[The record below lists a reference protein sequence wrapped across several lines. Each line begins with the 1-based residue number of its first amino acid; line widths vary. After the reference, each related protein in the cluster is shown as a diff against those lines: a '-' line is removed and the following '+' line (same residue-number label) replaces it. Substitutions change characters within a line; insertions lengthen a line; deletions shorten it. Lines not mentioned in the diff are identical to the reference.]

1 MSMALQNDLPYHDL
15 EQLADEIGI
24 MLQCPIT
31 IEDLEHRLLG
41 YSSHVTS
48 VDPVRIATIVGRR
61 VPEHVTEKLKNNG
74 VIEALNHTGEATYI
88 EVEHGGTI
96 TSRIAIAVKH
106 GARPLGYI
114 WALVDNKESMSEA
127 WYDQLE
133 LATALVAKELLRLE
147 SAKRNLKSAS
157 EQFFLRLIQ
166 GEFSSNAVIQSEA
179 SKLQV
184 QLPGNG
190 ALVVIQLEE
199 VIGEGV
205 LRKEVKRWLELHDRK
220 KSMYSIVNGMIVLLL
235 DQIDDKHLQAFQQ
248 SFEGQLH
255 TLGYHA
261 AILVGAAKII
271 QYDQTSVAFQRA
283 NDTIIIKKSYPNA
296 STNIYYYENLG
307 YIHFL
312 SEVTRFVR
320 KGNYVHSGIE
330 SLRSYDAEHASELL
344 KTLKALLD
352 YDCQT
357 KEVIK
362 KLHIHP
368 NTLSYRVQRI
378 QEISGIDLKSM
389 SDKVTCY
396 LYLKCEHK

>member
-1 MSMALQNDLPYHDL
+1 
-15 EQLADEIGI
+15 
-24 MLQCPIT
+24 
-31 IEDLEHRLLG
+31 
-41 YSSHVTS
+41 
-48 VDPVRIATIVGRR
+48 
-61 VPEHVTEKLKNNG
+61 
-74 VIEALNHTGEATYI
+74 
-88 EVEHGGTI
+88 
-96 TSRIAIAVKH
+96 
-106 GARPLGYI
+106 
-114 WALVDNKESMSEA
+114 MSEA

-190 ALVVIQLEE
+190 AVVVIQLEE

-261 AILVGAAKII
+261 AIWLAQLRSFNMTRRPLLFNAPMIR
-271 QYDQTSVAFQRA
+271 SSLRRA
-283 NDTIIIKKSYPNA
+283 IRTLY
-296 STNIYYYENLG
+296 TNIYYYENLG

-368 NTLSYRVQRI
+368 IHLAIVYNGFR
-378 QEISGIDLKSM
+378 K
-389 SDKVTCY
+389 
-396 LYLKCEHK
+396 